1 MKLSKPNMQL
11 GSGKGLQLK
20 LLVVESLVFVIP
32 FFIFLYLFNKNRFV
46 FDRTQMIIM
55 ALILLLILAGLMM
68 LRQIFD
74 RFLNLASS
82 MKNALG
88 KERQVTAT
96 KADTDELHEIT
107 NVFDTLMHRFENTTE
122 ELGDRVY
129 ELVIIRELIEAASK
143 SREIDELL
151 NLLLEKVM
159 AATQSLTGSV
169 FKVEQDAERFRIVAT
184 RGLVPDTTQSLYL
197 DIKESVANHVLHNR
211 QPLLV
216 ENIETDSRTRRP
228 NNPKYGSPS
237 FLVMPVLADGQIIAV
252 LNLAQKEKNSIY
264 NEHDKQIATVMIGE
278 VGFALENIML
288 HAKIKDYVEDLQKR
302 TDELESVNQNLNQEV
317 EQRKQTESALNEAY
331 ADLKQTQGQL
341 VQSGKLTAIG
351 ELAAGVAHELNQPLM
366 VIRGQA
372 QMLLKVQD
380 AGSEIFEDLGIIEKN
395 TKRVMRIIDHLRTFS
410 RQSQS
415 DFQPVD
421 VNRIIEE
428 SFLLIEEQLR
438 LSGIDVERKYLENL
452 PAVYGD
458 VNQLEQVFLNL
469 ITNARDAIEKR
480 RSLEKDP
487 SDQIKDEITVVT
499 RTNATDPEWVEI
511 YVKDTG
517 EGVSSEVLNKIFDPF
532 FTTKEVGKGTG
543 LGLSISYGIIKDH
556 KGDIEVIDTGA
567 GGATF
572 CIRLPKHNNQDV

>member
-1 MKLSKPNMQL
+1 
-11 GSGKGLQLK
+11 
-20 LLVVESLVFVIP
+20 
-32 FFIFLYLFNKNRFV
+32 
-46 FDRTQMIIM
+46 MIIM
-55 ALILLLILAGLMM
+55 ALILLLILAGLIM

-88 KERQVTAT
+88 KEMQVTET
-96 KADTDELHEIT
+96 RADTDELHEIT
-107 NVFDTLMHRFENTTE
+107 HVFDTLMHRFENTTD

-129 ELVIIRELIEAASK
+129 ELIIIRELIEAASK

-159 AATQSLTGSV
+159 AATHSLTGSV
-169 FKVEQDAERFRIVAT
+169 FKVELDAERFRIVAT

-237 FLVMPVLADGQIIAV
+237 FLVMPVLTDGQIIAV
-252 LNLAQKEKNSIY
+252 LNLAKKEKNSIY

-288 HAKIKDYVEDLQKR
+288 HAEIKDYVENLQKR

-317 EQRKQTESALNEAY
+317 EQRNQTESALNEAY
-331 ADLKQTQGQL
+331 ADLKQTQAQL

-372 QMLLKVQD
+372 QMLLQDQD
-380 AGSEIFEDLGIIEKN
+380 ADSEVFEDLSIIERN

-421 VNRIIEE
+421 VNRMIEE

-458 VNQLEQVFLNL
+458 VNQLEQVLLNL

-499 RTNATDPEWVEI
+499 STHATDPEWVEI
-511 YVKDTG
+511 YVTDTG
-517 EGVSSEVLNKIFDPF
+517 EGVSSEVLNKLFDPF

-567 GGATF
+567 GGTTF

>member
-32 FFIFLYLFNKNRFV
+32 FLIFLYLFNKNRFV

-55 ALILLLILAGLMM
+55 ALILLLILAGLIM

-74 RFLNLASS
+74 RFIDLASS
-82 MKNALG
+82 MKNALR
-88 KERQVTAT
+88 KEMQVTAT
-96 KADTDELHEIT
+96 KADTDELHEIS
-107 NVFDTLMHRFENTTE
+107 NVFDTLMHRFENTTD

-129 ELVIIRELIEAASK
+129 ELIIIRELIEAASK

-159 AATQSLTGSV
+159 AATHSLTGSV
-169 FKVEQDAERFRIVAT
+169 FKVEQDAEKFRIVAT
-184 RGLVPDTTQSLYL
+184 RGLIPDTTQSLYL

-237 FLVMPVLADGQIIAV
+237 FLAMPVLTGGQIIAV

-288 HAKIKDYVEDLQKR
+288 HAEIKDYVENLQKR

-331 ADLKQTQGQL
+331 ADLKQTQAQL

-372 QMLLKVQD
+372 QMLLQDQD
-380 AGSEIFEDLGIIEKN
+380 ADSEVFEDLSIIERN

-415 DFQPVD
+415 NFQPVD
-421 VNRIIEE
+421 VNRMIEE

-458 VNQLEQVFLNL
+458 VNQLEQVLLNL

-499 RTNATDPEWVEI
+499 STHATDPEWVEI

-517 EGVSSEVLNKIFDPF
+517 EGLSSEVLSKIFDPF

-567 GGATF
+567 GGTTF

>member
-11 GSGKGLQLK
+11 RRGKGLQLK

-32 FFIFLYLFNKNRFV
+32 FLIFLYFFNKNRFV

-55 ALILLLILAGLMM
+55 TLILLLILAGLIM

-82 MKNALG
+82 MKKALG
-88 KERQVTAT
+88 EEKQTTAT
-96 KADTDELHEIT
+96 KTDADELHEIT
-107 NVFDTLMHRFENTTE
+107 NVFDTLMHRFENTTD
-122 ELGDRVY
+122 ELGSRVY
-129 ELVIIRELIEAASK
+129 ELIIIRELIEAASK

-159 AATQSLTGSV
+159 AATHSLTGSV
-169 FKVEQDAERFRIVAT
+169 FKVEQDTERFRIVAT
-184 RGLVPDTTQSLYL
+184 RGLTPDPTQSLYL
-197 DIKESVANHVLHNR
+197 DIKESIANHVLHNR

-237 FLVMPVLADGQIIAV
+237 FLMMPVLADGQIIAV
-252 LNLAQKEKNSIY
+252 LNLARKEKNSVY
-264 NEHDKQIATVMIGE
+264 NEHDKQIATVMVGE

-288 HAKIKDYVEDLQKR
+288 HAEIKNYVENLQKR
-302 TDELESVNQNLNQEV
+302 TDEMESANQQLNQEV
-317 EQRKQTESALNEAY
+317 EQRKQAEVALNEAY
-331 ADLKQTQGQL
+331 ADLKQTQAQL
-341 VQSGKLTAIG
+341 VQSGKLTSIG

-372 QMLLKVQD
+372 QMLLKNQAAD
-380 AGSEIFEDLGIIEKN
+380 SEVFEDLSIIERN

-415 DFQPVD
+415 DFQPVN

-452 PAVYGD
+452 PTVYGD
-458 VNQLEQVFLNL
+458 INQLEQVLLNL

-487 SDQIKDEITVVT
+487 PDQIKDEITVET
-499 RTNATDPEWVEI
+499 CINATDPEWIEI

-556 KGDIEVIDTGA
+556 KGDIEVIDTGDV
-567 GGATF
+567 GTTF

>member
-1 MKLSKPNMQL
+1 MNLSKPNMQL

-32 FFIFLYLFNKNRFV
+32 FLIFLYLFNKNRFV
-46 FDRTQMIIM
+46 FDRTQMIIIT
-55 ALILLLILAGLMM
+55 LILLLILAGLIM

-88 KERQVTAT
+88 KEKQVTAT

-107 NVFDTLMHRFENTTE
+107 NVFDTLMHRFENTTD

-159 AATQSLTGSV
+159 AATHSLTGSV
-169 FKVEQDAERFRIVAT
+169 FRVEQDAERFRIVAT
-184 RGLVPDTTQSLYL
+184 RGLVPDATQSLYL

-278 VGFALENIML
+278 VGFAFENIML
-288 HAKIKDYVEDLQKR
+288 HAEIKDYVENLQKR

-331 ADLKQTQGQL
+331 ADLKQTQAQL
-341 VQSGKLTAIG
+341 VQSGKLTSIG

-372 QMLLKVQD
+372 QMLLQVQD

-410 RQSQS
+410 RQSQL
-415 DFQPVD
+415 DFHPVD

-452 PAVYGD
+452 PTVYGD
-458 VNQLEQVFLNL
+458 VNQLEQVLLNL

-517 EGVSSEVLNKIFDPF
+517 EGVSSEVLNKLFDPF